1 MKKLVTDLGVT
12 RLALTGALL
21 GLAACASS
29 GSSAPP
35 SAFAATT
42 TTTATTTAARAEG
55 AVQASPHAELSVA
68 VRAKNDSAGDDPRGI
83 LVLHEDVLAHCSSL
97 QSGAASDSGVGKT
110 AWLGVMRA
118 VAVCMKDGSLKDR
131 DLVLHGPSRPQ
142 VVVKYI
148 FAKLGVPETRVQMSP
163 PDSASCASDDD
174 CTAAERRVE
183 IGLTGTMGGAVG
195 TL

>member
-1 MKKLVTDLGVT
+1 MKKPVTDRGVIQ
-12 RLALTGALL
+12 LALTGALL

-29 GSSAPP
+29 GSTAPP

-42 TTTATTTAARAEG
+42 TTSGARAEETS
-55 AVQASPHAELSVA
+55 QASPHAALAVA
-68 VRAKNDSAGDDPRGI
+68 VRARSDGAGDDPRGI
-83 LVLHEDVLAHCSSL
+83 LVLHEDVMAHCSSL
-97 QSGAASDSGVGKT
+97 QSGAASDSAVGKT

-118 VAVCMKDGSLKDR
+118 VATCMKDGSLKDR

-148 FAKLGVPETRVQMSP
+148 FAKLGVPEARVQMSA

-183 IGLTGTMGGAVG
+183 IGLTGTMAGAVG
-195 TL
+195 AL